1 MKNPMFHQLSQKE
14 SIDQLQHQQN
24 LIEAY
29 EKKIEEAYA
38 YEKFKLKT
46 KKPYEAYQDD
56 ENWITS
62 YWPYIVIYSAGIA
75 TGIFA
80 ITLLMEILTWD
91 I

>member
-1 MKNPMFHQLSQKE
+1 MKNPMFHQLSPME
-14 SIDQLQHQQN
+14 SVDQLQHQQN

-38 YEKFKLKT
+38 EV
-46 KKPYEAYQDD
+46 YQDD
-56 ENWITS
+56 ESWITS

-80 ITLLMEILTWD
+80 ITLLQEILTWHS
-91 I
+91 